1 MVDESG
7 IEPDPRIGGVV
18 DERYKVIEA
27 MASGSM
33 GVVYKAERVP
43 VGKLVAIKFL
53 HAPFAND
60 SEFLAR
66 FERETRVMSKLNHPN
81 CVSVV
86 DFGVWDGAPYL
97 VMEYVSGTTLRALI
111 DNGPMPPR
119 RALALIRQI
128 AAGLA
133 HAHAQGVVHRDVKPA
148 NIMVSEEIG
157 TGDHVRI
164 LDFGLARLRG
174 TVGGRDATQSN
185 VVVGTP
191 NYMAPEQ
198 TVGGGQ
204 IDARTDIYAV
214 GVVLFEM
221 VSGERPFQAED
232 TLALLGMHRAAPI
245 PQLADQ
251 MPEGTPLPRGLQ
263 ELIEQAMAKSPGDR
277 FQSAIELAE
286 AIDAVSGGAGGTEG
300 GARAVQISEARRI
313 VGSAPTMVDL
323 SDAAELIPP
332 ASRPR
337 SRPRGGFFGSLILLA
352 ILVGGVGAAVLWI
365 QARSAS
371 KVATAQ
377 ATAPSA
383 SEDHPAAVPGPAPTG
398 SAGGGS
404 AASGS
409 PASPAA
415 NPAGSGVQPPGAAG
429 SATGPES
436 RAGEQ
441 GSGSAGTPEA
451 AGAGAPEA
459 AGSAVTAPAAGSAA
473 PGVDPSTPVAPPA
486 AGSAAP
492 AGEGSDDHAEP
503 AGAVVPPADIEMDPT
518 KAEDPAPASTRPA
531 SGAEE
536 AANAPR
542 TSEEI
547 ERHQREKRA
556 PAAPAL
562 ATTIEAAVRLI
573 QDGKHDLAMASL
585 QELGKRIPASA
596 YIPFLLGNLYYDQR
610 WWTVAMD
617 HYALAIKKNT
627 QYRANPTLNRNVI
640 SMLASDKTSRKAQGF
655 LKFTVGRPAVPYLRH
670 AAQHDASAQVRRA
683 SGWLL
688 RNL

>member
-1 MVDESG
+1 MVDELG
-7 IEPDPRIGGVV
+7 IEPDPRIGSLVE
-18 DERYKVIEA
+18 ERYRVIEA

-33 GVVYKAERVP
+33 GMVYKAERVP

-60 SEFLAR
+60 SEFLGR

-174 TVGGRDATQSN
+174 AVGRDATQAN

-198 TVGGGQ
+198 TVGGGL
-204 IDARTDIYAV
+204 IDARTDIYAA

-232 TLALLGMHRAAPI
+232 TLALLGMHRAAPV
-245 PQLADQ
+245 PRLTDCL
-251 MPEGTPLPRGLQ
+251 PEGTPLPGGLQ
-263 ELIEQAMAKSPGDR
+263 ELIDQAMAKSPGDR
-277 FQSAIELAE
+277 FQSAIALAE
-286 AIDAVSGGAGGTEG
+286 AIDAVAGSVESG
-300 GARAVQISEARRI
+300 AVVIRTSEARRI
-313 VGSAPTMVDL
+313 AGNAPTMLDL
-323 SDAAELIPP
+323 SDAAELITP
-332 ASRPR
+332 ASQLR

-352 ILVGGVGAAVLWI
+352 ILVGGVGAAVLWLK
-365 QARSAS
+365 ARSGS
-371 KVATAQ
+371 KMATAQ
-377 ATAPSA
+377 ATAPGA
-383 SEDHPAAVPGPAPTG
+383 ATGPRLDDNPAAAGAG
-398 SAGGGS
+398 SA
-404 AASGS
+404 
-409 PASPAA
+409 
-415 NPAGSGVQPPGAAG
+415 AAG
-429 SATGPES
+429 SAATGSSAAPAPAP
-436 RAGEQ
+436 AGPGAAAP
-441 GSGSAGTPEA
+441 GSVGSAA
-451 AGAGAPEA
+451 APGPGSAPPSEA
-459 AGSAVTAPAAGSAA
+459 AGSAIAAGSGEPGAVRPAA
-473 PGVDPSTPVAPPA
+473 EPPPPA
-486 AGSAAP
+486 PSP
-492 AGEGSDDHAEP
+492 AGGGSDDPAEP
-503 AGAVVPPADIEMDPT
+503 PAGGAVVPAADIEMDPT
-518 KAEDPAPASTRPA
+518 TAEDPAPASARPA
-531 SGAEE
+531 NGAEE
-536 AANAPR
+536 AANAPKTR
-542 TSEEI
+542 EEI
-547 ERHQREKRA
+547 ERHQREKR
-556 PAAPAL
+556 PPVAPAL
-562 ATTIEAAVRLI
+562 ATTIEAAVQLI
-573 QDGKHDLAMASL
+573 KDGKHDLAMASL
-585 QELGKRIPASA
+585 QELGKKIPASA

-617 HYALAIKKNT
+617 HYAIAIKKNA
-627 QYRANPTLNRNVI
+627 QYRSNPTLNRNVI
-640 SMLASDKTSRKAQGF
+640 SMLGSDKTSRKAQGF
-655 LKFTVGRPAVPYLRH
+655 LKFNVGKPAAPYLKH
-670 AAQHDASAQVRRA
+670 AAQRDASAQVRRT